1 MLRKIISFIVIFL
14 SGLII
19 VLCSESDDENNRKQE
34 LFIEGVSDSEIIV
47 GMTAPFNEEPVGFIG
62 NELLEGALTYIR
74 NINDKG
80 GVNGRT
86 ISIKTYDDNLEP
98 NTTMEKTLRLIN
110 KDKVLSLF
118 NYPSGY
124 TASKIVTLLENYQ
137 IPIIGISSGD
147 DVFRSIYDDYVFN
160 VRASYKDEIDK
171 AIQFLVETLEVSEIA
186 ILKQDDGYGLTRTN
200 KAKEALLKY
209 ELKPVTEVSISP
221 QDTDFTQLTSDI
233 VNSNPEAVLVF
244 SSVDKAGGFI
254 NQVRSLKPELYFY
267 MTSEGFETLSLI
279 NQFIGY
285 TEESRANIYITQ
297 VMPNPWDTHT
307 ELLKTYHNLSHKYY
321 PEYNLNYYRMEGYI
335 NAMVLV
341 KAIEIAGE
349 NLSRDTLV
357 KTLRNMKKIKLG
369 EELVI
374 NYGKNDNQALEK
386 VYITTI
392 ENGIFNTIE

>member
-1 MLRKIISFIVIFL
+1 MLRKIISFIIIFL

-19 VLCSESDDENNRKQE
+19 VLCSESNDENNRKQE

-124 TASKIVTLLENYQ
+124 TTSKIVTLLKNYQ

-160 VRASYKDEIDK
+160 VRASYEDEIDK
-171 AIQFLVETLEVSEIA
+171 AIQFLIETLEVSDIA
-186 ILKQDDGYGLTRTN
+186 ILKQDDGYGKTRTN

-221 QDTDFTQLTSDI
+221 QATDFTEVASDI

-254 NQVRSLKPELYFY
+254 SQVRSLKPELYFY
-267 MTSEGFETLSLI
+267 MTSEGFETVSLI
-279 NQFIGY
+279 NRFIGY

-349 NLSRDTLV
+349 DLSRDTLV
-357 KTLRNMKKIKLG
+357 KTLRNMKRIKLG

-386 VYITTI
+386 VYIATI

>member
-19 VLCSESDDENNRKQE
+19 VLCSESNDENNRKQE